1 MFHKYTNIE
10 ADVEVVQLST
20 ETSAEI
26 TKLLTNEAAKELLA
40 SLTVTTNE
48 AKECNEFTFRY
59 RSETVTQNLKI
70 GDYLVK
76 LNTGL
81 LKVYTEAEL
90 NGIYKHSSQCEEGEL
105 EVTKKLIDALFERYN
120 VSDIKDVA
128 AKLSEAY
135 DSETNTII
143 VDFTNLAVTDP
154 TGMGEVLQAINDSTV
169 VSDTTFYQI
178 NFGNTSDTNRNRFD
192 LTGLQLIIGEI
203 NTLLKLQRKHIN
215 GLTFVGQNGAKSAVS
230 TVVLDDDWVDYI
242 ADVRAITGM
251 PKNSSVKR

>member
-90 NGIYKHSSQCEEGEL
+90 N
-105 EVTKKLIDALFERYN
+105 
-120 VSDIKDVA
+120 
-128 AKLSEAY
+128 
-135 DSETNTII
+135 
-143 VDFTNLAVTDP
+143 
-154 TGMGEVLQAINDSTV
+154 
-169 VSDTTFYQI
+169 
-178 NFGNTSDTNRNRFD
+178 
-192 LTGLQLIIGEI
+192 
-203 NTLLKLQRKHIN
+203 
-215 GLTFVGQNGAKSAVS
+215 
-230 TVVLDDDWVDYI
+230 
-242 ADVRAITGM
+242 
-251 PKNSSVKR
+251 